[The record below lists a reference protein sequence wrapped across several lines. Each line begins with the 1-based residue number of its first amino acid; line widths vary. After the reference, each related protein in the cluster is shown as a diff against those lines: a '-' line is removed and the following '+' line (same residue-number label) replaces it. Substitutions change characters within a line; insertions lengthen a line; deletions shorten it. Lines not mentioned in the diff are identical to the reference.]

1 LIDQDTNESFLNRHG
16 WRNGDISTDSE
27 SDNIPLHTSRSLPA
41 ALRNSQQPY
50 VQAALRNSQ
59 QPYVQAALRNSQ
71 QPYVQDA
78 VTDSEHSDDYEY
90 DMDSDIVELNEAE
103 DDLEVCVYIIL
114 RRHKLTVK

>member
-1 LIDQDTNESFLNRHG
+1 MIDQDTNESFLNRHG

-27 SDNIPLHTSRSLPA
+27 SDNIPLHTSRSLP
-41 ALRNSQQPY
+41 
-50 VQAALRNSQ
+50 AALRNSQ